1 MLRDFSAVF
10 AKLLKN
16 QLVGCIYFVSGLNV
30 IYVFTNCTLKTQ
42 FYSLFWF
49 GHRLAILTEKVR
61 ILKGKSRWADGG
73 NRTHDLVITND
84 LLYHWATSACWERDL
99 HSCSPFGRLVYSQV
113 RLTTPPS
120 QRCRECEPTVRF
132 ELTTCCLQN
141 SCSTTELSRRWCN
154 FTRNN
159 KSRQ

>member
-84 LLYHWATSACWERDL
+84 LLYHWATSAFGAGKEICTPVALSGAWSTARCVWLLRHPSGLHWACRVWAETEIRTRDL
-99 HSCSPFGRLVYSQV
+99 LFTKQLLYRWAISALV
-113 RLTTPPS
+113 
-120 QRCRECEPTVRF
+120 
-132 ELTTCCLQN
+132 
-141 SCSTTELSRRWCN
+141 
-154 FTRNN
+154 
-159 KSRQ
+159 